1 MRELTGED
9 LAILTNFEQITK
21 VMPSDYLMTENFTIF
36 IVTPANLGRCIGPK
50 GANIE
55 KLRKV
60 FRKKVI
66 VIKDADDPEQFLR
79 NFFVNIAIEGFEH
92 RNIMGEVNYIM
103 TIDEKDRGVAIGK
116 SGERVKAAKEFL
128 KKKFNATM
136 QIKTKRADIYQNH
149 GGGFSGP
156 AVIEIPPEEQKKAD
170 ETQSLEDAIVS
181 ESSSEDKK
189 E

>member
-1 MRELTGED
+1 
-9 LAILTNFEQITK
+9 
-21 VMPSDYLMTENFTIF
+21 
-36 IVTPANLGRCIGPK
+36 
-50 GANIE
+50 
-55 KLRKV
+55 
-60 FRKKVI
+60 
-66 VIKDADDPEQFLR
+66 
-79 NFFVNIAIEGFEH
+79 
-92 RNIMGEVNYIM
+92 M

-156 AVIEIPPEEQKKAD
+156 AVIEIPPEAQKMAD
-170 ETQSLEDAIVS
+170 ETQSLSDAAVT
-181 ESSSEDKK
+181 ESSDEKK